1 MPSNGIGRS
10 VRLYHSNRYDERS
23 LMASST
29 RLVRGLKELILKPAS
44 IQKLAP
50 AAVMRRAVRRSA
62 SKRETRWPHF
72 ENRQNV
78 VRQRASRSL
87 PQLPSNAPLIV
98 ENFLNTLRT
107 NRLQKRYRPPTLST
121 TLYCRGTR
129 LPGNK
134 RRPTL

>member
-1 MPSNGIGRS
+1 
-10 VRLYHSNRYDERS
+10 
-23 LMASST
+23 MASST

-50 AAVMRRAVRRSA
+50 AAVMRRAVQRSA
-62 SKRETRWPHF
+62 SKRETRWPHL

-87 PQLPSNAPLIV
+87 PQLPNHAPIVV

-121 TLYCRGTR
+121 TLYCWGTR
-129 LPGNK
+129 LLLNK
-134 RRPTL
+134 RRPTLTNDLS